1 MTLPWHLCRVT
12 GALPSQLGLH
22 TGDTGRCLMCAQ
34 LRTRGARYMAAVA
47 SIPARLHQAG
57 TRQAVLKACVQT
69 HMSPAQRPANRVV
82 VFHPTAPSCWRGH
95 VGAAEE
101 VEVAQVARRLR
112 ASGYLV
118 VVEDDP
124 AAAAAQVRDVVPAGR
139 ARAHVADEAQQL
151 VAAGPVRDGGRA
163 CAAPAQGSW
172 GPARRV

>member
-1 MTLPWHLCRVT
+1 MTLPWHLCRVA
-12 GALPSQLGLH
+12 GVLPSPLGLH

-34 LRTRGARYMAAVA
+34 LRARGARCMAAVA
-47 SIPARLHQAG
+47 SIPACLHQAG
-57 TRQAVLKACVQT
+57 TRQAVLKACVQM
-69 HMSPAQRPANRVV
+69 HMSPAQRPAKRFVV
-82 VFHPTAPSCWRGH
+82 LHPAAPSRWRGH

-163 CAAPAQGSW
+163 CAAPAQSSW
-172 GPARRV
+172 GPTRRV